1 MEGNRPMRLAYPRPN
16 RSMRSRRVRGPLSVL
31 IASMVL
37 LASAI
42 GPATA
47 ASPLTA
53 GPGLAGGH
61 RTDTGTTVG
70 RGTRI
75 DARVA
80 AREAAKAPRVH
91 KTLKRL
97 KPNLGAKPAAKGASA
112 LSRNIAAPSQKGSFG
127 TGIQPKIVAQ
137 PGPIVSTSFPGI
149 AMWDACNCEPPDPWI
164 AVSPSYV
171 VQTTNGMTRISTRT
185 GTALVSMPNWAMF
198 NVPIDRFDSD
208 PRILW
213 DAFHGRWV
221 GTILTS
227 TGLFDQTGLR
237 LAVSETAD
245 PTAGWI
251 VYSIETGNHVPDYPG
266 ISSSSDKIVLT
277 SNDFADGVTYEGPSY
292 FVVDWANVLAGT
304 SLFVRHI
311 AELSTASG
319 TFRPAIMLSSA
330 PNIPVIYEL
339 GDHVGYFEITGNAH
353 TAVPRVN
360 NRDLTVDF
368 ASQAFTMPPPPV
380 QPGAVAIAEAA
391 DERPTDAVY
400 RNGVLW
406 FAATGDYN
414 DGVDDW
420 AMSRYTQVLTTAN
433 GSPPTA
439 ANDLTGSTSGTHFFM
454 PGVAIDAHG
463 SAILSATMTDPVSIY
478 PTTVIGGVMAGSGVY
493 PYVPIE
499 ASTVAYDGIR
509 WGDFVGIAA
518 DPASTGAVWMAHELV
533 ANDGTW
539 RTSVVRIVSDAVS
552 PGSPG
557 AVKQSIVT
565 PSTLGVTVPVKVTW
579 GAASDPDS
587 GVAGYLVERNDDST
601 GYYGAITQGLSITQP
616 LQIGHTAQYRIS
628 AVDAYGNIGSPTYGP
643 LFRPTLYQQTTSTT
657 YSGTWSSSSSAN
669 YSGGSVKYASA
680 AGKTATF
687 TATGARSIAFIT
699 TKAPSRGSFKVYVDG
714 VLKATVS
721 AYSATTKYRQLIYQF
736 TWATAGTHKI
746 KIYVKGTSGH
756 PRVDIDAFVVLR

>member
-1 MEGNRPMRLAYPRPN
+1 MRLAYPRPS
-16 RSMRSRRVRGPLSVL
+16 RSVRSRRVRGPLGVL
-31 IASMVL
+31 IASMFL

-47 ASPLTA
+47 ASPLA
-53 GPGLAGGH
+53 GAPGLAGGH

-80 AREAAKAPRVH
+80 ARDAAKAPRIH
-91 KTLKRL
+91 KALKRL
-97 KPNLGAKPAAKGASA
+97 KPNVGAKSAAKGASA
-112 LSRNIAAPSQKGSFG
+112 SSRNIAGTQKGGFG

-164 AVSPSYV
+164 AVSSSYV
-171 VQTTNGMTRISTRT
+171 VQTTNGMTRISNRV
-185 GTALVSMPNWAMF
+185 GTPLVSMPNWAMF

-221 GTILTS
+221 GILMTS
-227 TGLFDQTGLR
+227 TGLYDQTGLR
-237 LAVSETAD
+237 LAISETAD

-251 VYSIETGNHVPDYPG
+251 VYSIETGNHLPDYPG

-277 SNDFADGVTYEGPSY
+277 SNDFLDGLTYEGPSF

-304 SLFVRHI
+304 SLYVRHI
-311 AELSTASG
+311 AELSTTDA

-330 PNIPVIYEL
+330 PNIPVIYEF

-353 TAVPRVN
+353 TAVPDVN
-360 NRDLTVDF
+360 GHDLTLDF
-368 ASQAFTMPPPPV
+368 GSQTFTLPPAPV
-380 QPGAVAIAEAA
+380 QPGAVEITGAA

-433 GSPPTA
+433 GAAPTA
-439 ANDLTGSTSGTHFFM
+439 AADLTGSNSGTHYFM
-454 PGVAIDAHG
+454 PGIGIDAHG
-463 SAILSATMTDPVSIY
+463 SAILSATMTDPTSVY
-478 PTTVIGGVMAGSGVY
+478 PTTVVGGVMAGSGLY
-493 PYVPIE
+493 PYVAIE
-499 ASTVAYDGIR
+499 ASTLAYQGIR
-509 WGDFVGIAA
+509 WGDYVGIAA
-518 DPASTGAVWMAHELV
+518 DPAATGAVWMAHELV
-533 ANDGTW
+533 ANDGSW

-557 AVKQSIVT
+557 AVRQSIVT

-579 GAASDPDS
+579 GAASDSDS
-587 GVAGYLVERNDDST
+587 GVAGYLVERDDDSL
-601 GYYGAITQGLSITQP
+601 GFAGAITQGLSITQP
-616 LQIGHTAQYRIS
+616 LQIGHTAQYRVS
-628 AVDAYGNIGSPTYGP
+628 AVDAYGNIGTPTYGP
-643 LFRPTLYQQTTSTT
+643 VFRPTLYQQTSSTS
-657 YSGTWSSSSSAN
+657 YSGTWSSSSNAA

-687 TATGARSIAFIT
+687 TATNARSIAFIT

-721 AYSATTKYRQLIYQF
+721 TYSATTKYRQLIYQF